1 MTITSTNNIN
11 TVQSKMSSCHTKS
24 LNEYFNIL
32 KKIFGIQDFENIII
46 ILNDNIYYFFIP
58 LNKNGYKFIRLALD
72 YDYRYDYRY
81 DYGYISIVKSCDI
94 LECNNSLSSHFE
106 KKEFKFQT
114 DIVFDK
120 FHTQIKVN
128 TRRFYGILL
137 IVIVFL
143 IILVFLV
150 FLVFI

>member
-72 YDYRYDYRY
+72 YDYRYDY
-81 DYGYISIVKSCDI
+81 GYISIVKSCDI

-106 KKEFKFQT
+106 KNEFEFKT
-114 DIVFDK
+114 DFVFDK

-137 IVIVFL
+137 IVT
-143 IILVFLV
+143 VFLV
-150 FLVFI
+150 LIYLYFFH